1 MKNKPL
7 STASS
12 HPSGAD
18 EQYKVPGLEK
28 GLAIIEYLSD
38 KPQGLSLLQ
47 IKNELELSPSSAYRI
62 LNTLVR
68 LGYVTFNDDNKIYT
82 ISKKMLT
89 VGFRALGEHDL
100 FEKVLPRLRELRD
113 TVRESVFFGVLG
125 DERGIFIEQ
134 AQGLHPFKFVVSPGS
149 PFELH
154 NSAGG
159 KAILAWS
166 APHLQEY
173 YIGRC
178 GFESYTTRTITDP
191 ALFRA
196 ELERVRREGFALDD
210 EETLRGV
217 VCVGTP
223 ILGYDGYALGAIWV
237 SGPIDRMGNGTM
249 RRITAA
255 LRATTDDISAQMGY
269 NPEN

>member
-1 MKNKPL
+1 MKNTPIQAL
-7 STASS
+7 SEPMLKSE
-12 HPSGAD
+12 

-28 GLAIIEYLSD
+28 GLAIIEHLSD
-38 KPQGLSLLQ
+38 KSQGLSLLQ
-47 IKNELELSPSSAYRI
+47 IKNDLDISPSSAYRI
-62 LNTLVR
+62 LNTLTR
-68 LGYVTFNDDNKIYT
+68 LGYVTFNDESKVYT

-89 VGFRALGEHDL
+89 IGYRALGEHDL

-166 APHLQEY
+166 ATHLQNY
-173 YIGRC
+173 YINRIT
-178 GFESYTTRTITDP
+178 FNSYTPKTITNEAD
-191 ALFRA
+191 FRI
-196 ELERVRREGFALDD
+196 ELDKVHQQGYALDA

-217 VCVGTP
+217 VCVGAP
-223 ILGYDGYALGAIWV
+223 IIGYDGYALGAIWV
-237 SGPIDRMGNGTM
+237 SGPADRMGNGTM
-249 RRITAA
+249 RHIISALKEVTA
-255 LRATTDDISAQMGY
+255 DISTQMGH
-269 NPEN
+269 NQ